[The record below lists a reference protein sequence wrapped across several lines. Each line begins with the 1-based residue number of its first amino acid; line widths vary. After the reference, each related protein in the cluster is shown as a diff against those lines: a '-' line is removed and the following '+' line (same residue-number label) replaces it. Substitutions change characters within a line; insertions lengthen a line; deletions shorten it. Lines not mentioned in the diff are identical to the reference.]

1 VARVANGKITV
12 NKVPICLDQV
22 IDRAVEISH
31 PKIAIYGHT
40 LKISKLPGQVH
51 LAGDLVRLAQALS
64 NVLNN
69 AAKFTPSAGLIT
81 LAAGK
86 SEGQVILT
94 VSDNGVGISKD
105 FQPRMFELFAQADE
119 SLARTESGLGIG
131 LAMARE
137 IVMLHGGSIEAHSDG
152 PGCGSKVTLY
162 LPALADCI
170 PDKKRELQNARLPM
184 ANHDYRI
191 LLIDDNLDATESMGS
206 LLKLL
211 HYDVCTAQD
220 AETGLQAAATFKPH
234 LILSDIG
241 LPGMDGYQLAP
252 ALRKA
257 AGTRKMTLAAVTG
270 YGLASD
276 RARSLA
282 AGFDYHL
289 VKPLDADF
297 LLDFVA
303 QQVAF
308 A

>member
-1 VARVANGKITV
+1 
-12 NKVPICLDQV
+12 
-22 IDRAVEISH
+22 
-31 PKIAIYGHT
+31 
-40 LKISKLPGQVH
+40 
-51 LAGDLVRLAQALS
+51 
-64 NVLNN
+64 
-69 AAKFTPSAGLIT
+69 
-81 LAAGK
+81 
-86 SEGQVILT
+86 
-94 VSDNGVGISKD
+94 
-105 FQPRMFELFAQADE
+105 
-119 SLARTESGLGIG
+119 LGIG
-131 LAMARE
+131 LAIARE
-137 IVMLHGGSIEAHSDG
+137 IAMLHGGSIEAHSDG

-170 PDKKRELQNARLPM
+170 PEKKRELQNTRLPM

-211 HYDVCTAQD
+211 HYDVRTAQD

-252 ALRKA
+252 ALRKV